1 MQIVC
6 CSLESG
12 SGLPPFPFNLLHSG
26 SDWHLWALGTAIPLI
41 LSFTTSKWGPFLKLM
56 NDAEKVLETAEHI
69 SDVVEEVAEKVE
81 KIADEVGDQLP
92 DGGKLRATL
101 ELVEDLAEETAK
113 NAHLAGDLI
122 DKAEPNM
129 NAVALKRFGQA
140 NQKLAA
146 ECTNL
151 FTQCNKWERECLLYD
166 HDRLMP
172 STQKILSLAAEVMTL
187 EKDKDHLRL
196 NLSKAEEE
204 VKVLFEENSILEEA
218 NQRLLRQSRE
228 GKNLYDSGG
237 KHTDSA
243 SAKVRK
249 ECWKRKL
256 SPRIYSLIEKK
267 MNFTDPDSARKP
279 PSPLQDGA

>member
-1 MQIVC
+1 MLATTGSAVLLLPGKAKCLHQESLCRFQLKTRLCLADISNSKQNNRQPFQRNQTFPSLDNGSYRNRKLKNMQIVC

-122 DKAEPNM
+122 DKVQEM
-129 NAVALKRFGQA
+129 ED
-140 NQKLAA
+140 KL
-146 ECTNL
+146 ES
-151 FTQCNKWERECLLYD
+151 FME
-166 HDRLMP
+166 
-172 STQKILSLAAEVMTL
+172 SV
-187 EKDKDHLRL
+187 
-196 NLSKAEEE
+196 EE
-204 VKVLFEENSILEEA
+204 
-218 NQRLLRQSRE
+218 
-228 GKNLYDSGG
+228 D
-237 KHTDSA
+237 D
-243 SAKVRK
+243 AK
-249 ECWKRKL
+249 E
-256 SPRIYSLIEKK
+256 
-267 MNFTDPDSARKP
+267 D
-279 PSPLQDGA
+279 